1 MLHCHNRFQLT
12 VYCFCVKDVPGPV
25 VDLKTVHV
33 SKKMI
38 SLTWSD
44 PVDNGGS
51 DIMGYVVERKDAK
64 MHIYRQP
71 LETASCKCDIIGLLD
86 GEEYMFRVVARNKFG
101 LGVPVELGPVLA
113 VDPKGN
119 TSSTDLSCIFLLCL
133 NIYVAVMNTGI
144 L

>member
-1 MLHCHNRFQLT
+1 MFLILDCQMILINFL
-12 VYCFCVKDVPGPV
+12 CVKDVPGPV

-44 PVDNGGS
+44 PIDNGGS

-71 LETASCKCDIIGLLD
+71 LETASCKCDIVGLLD

-113 VDPKGN
+113 VDPKGK
-119 TSSTDLSCIFLLCL
+119 TSSTDLLFFFSCLS
-133 NIYVAVMNTGI
+133 
-144 L
+144 

>member
-1 MLHCHNRFQLT
+1 
-12 VYCFCVKDVPGPV
+12 
-25 VDLKTVHV
+25 
-33 SKKMI
+33 MI

-71 LETASCKCDIIGLLD
+71 LEIASCKCDIIGLLD

-119 TSSTDLSCIFLLCL
+119 MFNLTFAVLFSKYTFTALMNVCIF
-133 NIYVAVMNTGI
+133 NTLQLQVYHLPQRSCTTLQGPRTR
-144 L
+144 LH